1 MLSTVASVLG
11 KVCSLFSNREMILES
26 SRIPVDFILIQN
38 LLDTHFLTAFKIL
51 PSTKYLPIPTN
62 FFFKLALLKV

>member
-1 MLSTVASVLG
+1 
-11 KVCSLFSNREMILES
+11 MILES